1 MEGGRDARAHL
12 AMAAAFTVLSLLP
25 VVLSGSAP
33 SLASA
38 SLPPIS
44 SALSAEVAPG
54 VFPWSSPLFAAFHY
68 DRGQVLGTYVQFAY
82 DPSGGA
88 IESVLGLAGDAPVL
102 YVGSILIEGFPP
114 ARTPQAQGSTFQA
127 DGYLASITAH
137 DDPTILIQIRTDV
150 ARTAR
155 IELPA
160 EATNVTV
167 QATIGSWPASSLTYT
182 VGGEQARFLLGT
194 GSFRVDGIRV
204 LAQMGDSDL
213 LVFKALPPGAAER
226 TEWLAVLDA
235 ISAGRIVAE
244 IDLVATSEGQWAQ
257 NIVEYRIGVA
267 GWALDVKRGRAA
279 LQVDSLLE
287 GGAVV
292 LLGFDA
298 ATMPSS
304 ASTQLQVRTNSQ
316 EANRSESPLPTF
328 VSDLRRGASY
338 SVLSLP
344 GTVVALYLPSLA
356 AVSVEV
362 VSSPPRALG
371 AVFQADH
378 EIAMIA
384 ALAVV
389 SVAAAR
395 MFRRRGAA

>member
-1 MEGGRDARAHL
+1 MEGGTDARAHL
-12 AMAAAFTVLSLLP
+12 ARAAAFTVLSLLP
-25 VVLSGSAP
+25 VVLSGYAP
-33 SLASA
+33 SHASA

-44 SALSAEVAPG
+44 AGLVANAAPG
-54 VFPWSSPLFAAFHY
+54 TFPWSSPLFAAFHY

-82 DPSGGA
+82 DPSSGD
-88 IESVLGLAGDAPVL
+88 IRSVLGLAGETPVL
-102 YVGSILIEGFPP
+102 YVGSIQIAGFPP
-114 ARTPQAQGSTFQA
+114 ARAPDAQGSTFQA

-137 DDPTILIQIRTDV
+137 DDPTALIQIRTDV
-150 ARTAR
+150 GRTVE

-167 QATIGSWPASSLTYT
+167 QAKIGAWPASSLTYT
-182 VGGEQARFLLGT
+182 VGREQARFVLGA
-194 GSFRVDGIRV
+194 GSFRVYGVRV

-226 TEWLAVLDA
+226 SEWLAVLDA
-235 ISAGRIVAE
+235 ISAGHIVAE
-244 IDLVATSEGQWAQ
+244 IDLIATSGGQWAE

-267 GWALDVKRGRAA
+267 GWAVSVEPGHAA
-279 LQVDSLLE
+279 VQVDSLLQ

-298 ATMPSS
+298 ATMPSN
-304 ASTQLQVRTNSQ
+304 ASTQLQVRTNSRD
-316 EANRSESPLPTF
+316 ANRSENPLAAF
-328 VSDLRRGASY
+328 VSDSRGGASY
-338 SVLSLP
+338 AVLSLP

-362 VSSPPRALG
+362 VSTPPAAPSSG
-371 AVFQADH
+371 FQAGS
-378 EIAMIA
+378 EVAMIA
-384 ALAVV
+384 ALAIV

-395 MFRRRGAA
+395 MLRRRGP

>member
-12 AMAAAFTVLSLLP
+12 ARAAAFTVLSLLP
-25 VVLSGSAP
+25 VVLSGFAP
-33 SLASA
+33 SLAPA

-44 SALSAEVAPG
+44 SGLSAQVAPG
-54 VFPWSSPLFAAFHY
+54 MFPWSSPLFAAFHY

-82 DPSGGA
+82 DPSSGA
-88 IESVLGLAGDAPVL
+88 MESILGLAGDVPIL
-102 YVGSILIEGFPP
+102 YVGSIQIEEFPP
-114 ARTPQAQGSTFQA
+114 ARAPEVQGSTFQV
-127 DGYLASITAH
+127 DGYLGSITAH
-137 DDPTILIQIRTDV
+137 DDPTALVQIRTDV
-150 ARTAR
+150 ARTVR

-167 QATIGSWPASSLTYT
+167 QAKIGSWPASSLTYS
-182 VGGEQARFLLGT
+182 VGGEQARFLLGA
-194 GSFRVDGIRV
+194 GFFRVDGIRV

-235 ISAGRIVAE
+235 ISAGHIVAE
-244 IDLVATSEGQWAQ
+244 IDLVATSEGRWAQ

-267 GWALDVKRGRAA
+267 GWALDVKPGRAT

-304 ASTQLQVRTNSQ
+304 DSAPIQVRTNSRD
-316 EANRSESPLPTF
+316 ANRSENPLPAL
-328 VSDLRRGASY
+328 VSDSRRGASY

-362 VSSPPRALG
+362 VSSPPRAPSAG
-371 AVFQADH
+371 FQADQ
-378 EIAMIA
+378 EVAMIA
-384 ALAVV
+384 ALAII

-395 MFRRRGAA
+395 MFRRPR

>member
-1 MEGGRDARAHL
+1 M
-12 AMAAAFTVLSLLP
+12 
-25 VVLSGSAP
+25 
-33 SLASA
+33 
-38 SLPPIS
+38 
-44 SALSAEVAPG
+44 
-54 VFPWSSPLFAAFHY
+54 FPWSSPLFAAFHY

-82 DPSGGA
+82 DPSSGA
-88 IESVLGLAGDAPVL
+88 VESVLGLAGDAPVL
-102 YVGSILIEGFPP
+102 YVGSIQIEGFPP
-114 ARTPQAQGSTFQA
+114 ARTPQAQGSTFHA
-127 DGYLASITAH
+127 DGYLASLTAH
-137 DDPTILIQIRTDV
+137 DDPTALIQIRTDV

-160 EATNVTV
+160 DATNVTV
-167 QATIGSWPASSLTYT
+167 QAKIGTWPASSLTYT
-182 VGGEQARFLLGT
+182 VEGEQARFLLGA

-204 LAQMGDSDL
+204 LAQLGDSDL
-213 LVFKALPPGAAER
+213 LVFKALPPGAADR

-235 ISAGRIVAE
+235 ISAGHIVAE

-267 GWALDVKRGRAA
+267 GWALDVKPGRAA
-279 LQVDSLLE
+279 LQVDSLLN

-298 ATMPSS
+298 ATMPSG
-304 ASTQLQVRTNSQ
+304 ASTQLQVRTNSRD
-316 EANRSESPLPTF
+316 ANRSENPLPAF
-328 VSDLRRGASY
+328 VSDSQRGASF

-362 VSSPPRALG
+362 VSPSPRAPG
-371 AVFQADH
+371 VGFQADQ
-378 EIAMIA
+378 EVAMIA

-395 MFRRRGAA
+395 MLRRRR

>member
-1 MEGGRDARAHL
+1 M
-12 AMAAAFTVLSLLP
+12 
-25 VVLSGSAP
+25 
-33 SLASA
+33 
-38 SLPPIS
+38 
-44 SALSAEVAPG
+44 
-54 VFPWSSPLFAAFHY
+54 FPWSSPLFAAFHF
-68 DRGQVLGTYVQFAY
+68 DHGQVLGTYVQFAY
-82 DPSGGA
+82 DPSRGTIG
-88 IESVLGLAGDAPVL
+88 SVLGLGGDAPVL
-102 YVGSILIEGFPP
+102 YVGSIQIEGFPP
-114 ARTPQAQGSTFQA
+114 ARTPQAQGATFQA

-137 DDPTILIQIRTDV
+137 DDPTALIQIRTDV

-167 QATIGSWPASSLTYT
+167 QGKIGSWPASSLTYT
-182 VGGEQARFLLGT
+182 VGGEEARFLLGA
-194 GSFRVDGIRV
+194 GSFRVDGIQV
-204 LAQMGDSDL
+204 LAQLADSDL

-235 ISAGRIVAE
+235 ISAGHIVAE
-244 IDLVATSEGQWAQ
+244 IDLVATSEGRWVQ

-267 GWALDVKRGRAA
+267 GWALDVRPGRAA

-298 ATMPSS
+298 ATMPSNPS
-304 ASTQLQVRTNSQ
+304 GQLQVRTNSRD
-316 EANRSESPLPTF
+316 ANRSENPLPAF
-328 VSDLRRGASY
+328 VSDSRRGASY

-362 VSSPPRALG
+362 VSSPSRTPSAG
-371 AVFQADH
+371 FQADQ
-378 EIAMIA
+378 EVAMIA
-384 ALAVV
+384 ALAIV

-395 MFRRRGAA
+395 MFRRPR